1 MCLKKLG
8 LVRSKI
14 LAIFWRNLVQN
25 DMYLNST
32 KVTVA
37 GFIRCE
43 LKMNWNFKQILLL
56 SKKIASTG
64 SNNYPRII
72 IFFCP
77 FSFIVNGLH
86 NSLDDSAVGRSVD
99 TSIGFVTSME
109 DEEEVFEENRNY

>member
-25 DMYLNST
+25 NMYLNST

-64 SNNYPRII
+64 SNNYP
-72 IFFCP
+72 
-77 FSFIVNGLH
+77 
-86 NSLDDSAVGRSVD
+86 
-99 TSIGFVTSME
+99 E
-109 DEEEVFEENRNY
+109 